1 MSQSKPPS
9 PSIRVEANR
18 VKFESS
24 EGKLISL
31 PAAYG
36 MFHDPSGRDLP
47 KCTLFFG
54 PWKKTN
60 RPVDASLS
68 HRRYLGS
75 KGPLKLAIIPEIPR
89 DGWEQVAKVVKIFY
103 KRRGTRAP
111 YGFYHPFKGKPLS
124 LSRSGRFYRLS
135 LGGGCMVDDRGISF
149 PVVFLLLRF
158 LLSTTHPG
166 SDHLEFGSGSVTFDL
181 VSSFG
186 DDLNVASNVTE
197 RRVEAIDRDHSVQIR
212 LHSVS
217 RAENEQLDT

>member
-1 MSQSKPPS
+1 MSVSKPPS

-24 EGKLISL
+24 DGKLISL

-47 KCTLFFG
+47 KCTLYFG
-54 PWKKTN
+54 PWKRTN
-60 RPVDASLS
+60 RPVDANLS

-111 YGFYHPFKGKPLS
+111 HGFYHPFKGKPLT
-124 LSRSGRFYRLS
+124 LSKNGRFYRLT
-135 LGGGCMVDDRGISF
+135 LGGGCLVDDRGISF
-149 PVVFLLLRF
+149 PIWPLLLRF
-158 LLSTTHPG
+158 LLSLQPHPC
-166 SDHLEFGSGSVTFDL
+166 SDGFELNSSRVALESVCQP
-181 VSSFG
+181 G
-186 DDLNVASNVTE
+186 DDVNIPLDVTKGRIE
-197 RRVEAIDRDHSVQIR
+197 SI
-212 LHSVS
+212 
-217 RAENEQLDT
+217 